1 MACVRGAA
9 LCAWLGWLGAC
20 HATFDLPVPGPRAP
34 HRSFL
39 LILAPP
45 DEPPR
50 VFAGSAGQEDAL
62 PAFTYQVQEPLPVF
76 ILYFD
81 CDLDALGF
89 SPGWQEVGTTI
100 GLRLPSRASEVL
112 RTEITDDASAMWHEV
127 DSIPIELSGLRFPA
141 AHRQHNCAELSA
153 HLVALPGSV
162 DESGAMAV
170 PLDPL
175 TTLVATSTGHFYR
188 VSREHAEPLTSLS
201 TTTPHFGGYRD
212 REGTIWLFGP
222 GGQVARGHPATGF
235 ELAGTTSTAGGE
247 GFPVHVAGSSGDSPL
262 EIFVVTDQASF
273 DRFADGRWTALA
285 DGRDDLPDW
294 PGVLWLGPGEALAIG
309 IVGSTVLHYRD
320 GRIEEER
327 LVPPEARAAA
337 TAIAN
342 APGLGAVVGTSDGR
356 TFVRDGR
363 GWTPLPGDLGR
374 TLVRVLHPFR
384 RGFIAGL
391 PNGVLVEFDP
401 AYGFCES
408 RQVAPNG
415 TVQLLRV
422 GEDLLALTISEAHV
436 MLGQLATVAFI
447 RPSLPDRGCVLGD
460 W

>member
-1 MACVRGAA
+1 MADVRGAA
-9 LCAWLGWLGAC
+9 MCAWVALLGAC
-20 HATFDLPVPGPRAP
+20 HATLDLPVPGPSAP

-39 LILAPP
+39 LILARP
-45 DEPPR
+45 DETPR
-50 VFAGSAGQEDAL
+50 VFAGSAKEADAL
-62 PAFTYQVQEPLPVF
+62 PAFTYEVQDPLPIF

-89 SPGWQEVGTTI
+89 SPGWQEVGTTL
-100 GLRLPSRASEVL
+100 GLPLPSRASEVL
-112 RTEITDDASAMWHEV
+112 RTEIADEAPVTWQAV
-127 DSIPIELSGLRFPA
+127 DSIPIELIALRFPA
-141 AHRQHNCAELSA
+141 ALRPHNCAELTA
-153 HLVALPGSV
+153 RLVPLPGSV
-162 DESGAMAV
+162 DESGAVAV

-188 VSREHAEPLTSLS
+188 VSLERAEPLTSLS

-212 REGTIWLFGP
+212 REGAIWLFGP

-235 ELAGTTSTAGGE
+235 ELTGTTSTAEGE
-247 GFPVHVAGSSGDSPL
+247 GFPVHVDGSSGDSPL
-262 EIFVVTDQASF
+262 EIFVVTDDASF
-273 DRFADGRWTALA
+273 DRYADGRWTALA

-327 LVPPEARAAA
+327 LVPPEARVVA

-342 APGLGAVVGTSDGR
+342 APGLGPVVGTFDGH
-356 TFVRDGR
+356 TFVRDGG
-363 GWTPLPGDLGR
+363 GWTLLPGDLGR

-384 RGFIAGL
+384 RGFLAGL

-408 RQVAPNG
+408 RQLAPNG

-422 GEDLLALTISEAHV
+422 GEEILALTISEVHV

-447 RPSLPDRGCVLGD
+447 RPSLPDQGCVAGD